1 MTRNTKQ
8 ISTIHDGL
16 REIEG
21 KEEETLKKGNKEK
34 YLKANDKYQSFF
46 KKVSN

>member
-8 ISTIHDGL
+8 TSTIHDGL

-21 KEEETLKKGNKEK
+21 KEEETLKKGSKEK
-34 YLKANDKYQSFF
+34 YLKANSKYHSF
-46 KKVSN
+46 